1 MKRSTP
7 VQSSAAFTLVELLVV
22 IAIIVILMSL
32 LLTAV
37 PAVKEAARKTEARNT
52 VNQVVVAMNAYY
64 TEYAKF
70 PPTQIGADPS
80 AGAAGDTTVGD
91 SRMGATAPNN
101 AVFFT
106 LRNIPMGPNMEY
118 AANPRKVVF
127 YDGKSANVS
136 GSGRARGGF
145 YDRTESGGSPGASEM
160 SCLFDPWG
168 NQYGV
173 VMDSDG
179 DDRIDLTGIYTDFT
193 GADPASGQ
201 APRRKVG
208 AFSMGK
214 DEKLGTKGDRAYRRG
229 SEKSDDVL
237 SWEE

>member
-7 VQSSAAFTLVELLVV
+7 VQSQTAFTLVELLVV
-22 IAIIVILMSL
+22 IAIIVILMGL
-32 LLTAV
+32 LLGAV

-52 VNQVVVAMNAYY
+52 VNQVVVALNAYY
-64 TEYAKF
+64 TEYGKF
-70 PPTQIGADPS
+70 PPTNIGDDS
-80 AGAAGDTTVGD
+80 AASQQDVIVGD
-91 SRMGATAPNN
+91 SRMGASMPNN
-101 AVFFT
+101 AVFYT
-106 LRNIPMGPNMEY
+106 LRNIPQGPNVDY

-127 YDGKSANVS
+127 YDGKTANVS
-136 GSGRARGGF
+136 GAGRARGGF
-145 YDRTESGGSPGASEM
+145 YDRTEGGGTPGASEA

-173 VMDSDG
+173 VMDTDG
-179 DDRIDLTGIYTDFT
+179 DDRIDLSSSYSDFS
-193 GADPASGQ
+193 GVDPVSGL
-201 APRRKVG
+201 APRRKAG

-229 SEKSDDVL
+229 SEKSDDVV